1 MSFAEPSNSRSGTGR
16 QEKWRPFGGRVAA
29 RRPGMLRW
37 ERRFAGTP
45 DQVGAARTF
54 VTQLFTDA
62 PIAANAAWVTGE
74 LATNAIRH
82 SDSGR
87 PDGMFTVA
95 LYRWPTFGEI
105 HVVDAGGL
113 KEPRLPGRDPVQ
125 AALADGG
132 ALPESGLGLY
142 GIGAL
147 ASRYGTY
154 RHRDGSRVVWV
165 RLAFS
170 TGP

>member
-1 MSFAEPSNSRSGTGR
+1 MKSWE
-16 QEKWRPFGGRVAA
+16 EKWRPFGGRVAE

-54 VTQLFTDA
+54 VTQLFADA
-62 PIAANAAWVTGE
+62 PIADNAAWVTGE

-82 SDSGR
+82 SASGR
-87 PDGMFTVA
+87 PEGTFTVA

-105 HVVDAGGL
+105 HVIDAGGP
-113 KEPRLPGRDPVQ
+113 KEPRLPERDPV
-125 AALADGG
+125 ATALAEESD
-132 ALPESGLGLY
+132 LPEGGLGLY

-147 ASRYGTY
+147 AGRYGTY
-154 RHRDGSRVVWV
+154 RHRDGSRVVWA
-165 RLAFS
+165 RLRFV
-170 TGP
+170 PCEQR